1 MMSGDSGSWTK
12 EMVYKSDIVPVLEER
27 SLEKL
32 DFEGLITKVG
42 FYQR

>member
-12 EMVYKSDIVPVLEER
+12 EMVYKSDVVPILEEK

-32 DFEGLITKVG
+32 DFEELITKVG

>member
-12 EMVYKSDIVPVLEER
+12 EMIYKSDMVPVKER

-32 DFEGLITKVG
+32 DFEGLITKVE

>member
-12 EMVYKSDIVPVLEER
+12 ELVYKSDSVPILEEK

-32 DFEGLITKVG
+32 DFEGLITKIG